1 MINIPIVEHSMN
13 LSYLLAKR
21 ITYSDIGNKS
31 HRKSNINIAT
41 FGIAVGLSVMIISVC
56 VVIGFKREV
65 TSQVV
70 GFGSHIQIFS
80 YGSSSSSFERS
91 PISIDDNTLAEIT
104 TINGINRVAK
114 VVTKPGIVKTDD
126 DFKGIIFKGVDR
138 DYDWSF
144 FRKNIVEGSVPDL
157 SNSDNRN
164 NIIVSSN
171 IAKSLNL
178 KVGDDVSAYFFQQQV
193 RGRKFIISGIYSTTF
208 SQFDDLFAL
217 CNSQVLQELNGWS
230 RHYISSLEI
239 TITDFDRLDPIT
251 DHIRQIVGNKFD
263 DSKIIYDV
271 QSIKEV
277 YPQIFNWLDML
288 NINAY
293 IVIVLMLAVA
303 GFNIVSGLL
312 IIILEKTQTIG
323 ILKALGMKDKEIRK
337 VFVVSAMFFVGRG
350 MVWGNIIGFSIVVLQ
365 HFLHIVP
372 LNPEYYYTS
381 FVPVHIDFRLLIVL
395 NLSVFLFSILIMVLP
410 SQMISKILPA
420 KSIKFE

>member
-1 MINIPIVEHSMN
+1 MN

-65 TSQVV
+65 ASQVV

-91 PISIDDNTLAEIT
+91 PISFDDNTLAEIT

-171 IAKSLNL
+171 MAKALNL
-178 KVGDDVSAYFFQQQV
+178 KVGYDVSAYFFQQQV

-208 SQFDDLFAL
+208 SQFDDLFAV
-217 CNSQVLQELNGWS
+217 CNSQVLQELNGWG
-230 RHYISSLEI
+230 RHHISSLEI
-239 TITDFDRLDPIT
+239 TLSDFERLDPIA
-251 DHIRQIVGNKFD
+251 DRVQQIVGNKFD

-365 HFLHIVP
+365 YFLHIVP

-395 NLSVFLFSILIMVLP
+395 NLSVFLFSILVMVLP

>member
-1 MINIPIVEHSMN
+1 M
-13 LSYLLAKR
+13 
-21 ITYSDIGNKS
+21 
-31 HRKSNINIAT
+31 
-41 FGIAVGLSVMIISVC
+41 
-56 VVIGFKREV
+56 
-65 TSQVV
+65 
-70 GFGSHIQIFS
+70 
-80 YGSSSSSFERS
+80 
-91 PISIDDNTLAEIT
+91 
-104 TINGINRVAK
+104 
-114 VVTKPGIVKTDD
+114 
-126 DFKGIIFKGVDR
+126 
-138 DYDWSF
+138 
-144 FRKNIVEGSVPDL
+144 
-157 SNSDNRN
+157 
-164 NIIVSSN
+164 
-171 IAKSLNL
+171 
-178 KVGDDVSAYFFQQQV
+178 GDDVSAYFFQQQV

-217 CNSQVLQELNGWS
+217 CTSQVLQELNGWS

-350 MVWGNIIGFSIVVLQ
+350 MVWGNIISFSIVVLQ